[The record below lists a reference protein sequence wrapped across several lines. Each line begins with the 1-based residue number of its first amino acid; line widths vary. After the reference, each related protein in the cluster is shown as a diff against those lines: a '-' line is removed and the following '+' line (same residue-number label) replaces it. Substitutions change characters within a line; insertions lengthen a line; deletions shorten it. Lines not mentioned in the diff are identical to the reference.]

1 MLLWLQLIVNLLSL
15 LLLLLRLKLIHSGL
29 KGLVCAG
36 SGWQL
41 THSLWHE

>member
-1 MLLWLQLIVNLLSL
+1 MLLWLQLIVDL
-15 LLLLLRLKLIHSGL
+15 LLLLLWLKLIHSGL
-29 KGLVCAG
+29 KGLVRAG